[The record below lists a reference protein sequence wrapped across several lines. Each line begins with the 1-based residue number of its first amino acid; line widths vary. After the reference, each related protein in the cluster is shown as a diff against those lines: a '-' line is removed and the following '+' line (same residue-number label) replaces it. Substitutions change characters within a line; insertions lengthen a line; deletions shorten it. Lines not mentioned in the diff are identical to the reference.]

1 MGKSLLI
8 KEMLALL
15 TDASGNETWPVLSLL
30 LRALLVL
37 ALMVAVL
44 LLWRRMQRSRGPGAI
59 QVLAEQ
65 RLSAAHSVYLVRVGE
80 RQLLLGGGSSGLSL
94 LCDLST
100 LPAPVVDHE
109 PGQAPAELVRGFAS
123 LAPALAETTHGGS
136 RS

>member
-30 LRALLVL
+30 LRAGLVL
-37 ALMVAVL
+37 AGMVAVL
-44 LLWRRMQRSRGPGAI
+44 LLLRRMQTTRPSGPI

-80 RQLLLGGGSSGLSL
+80 RQLLLGGGASGLSL
-94 LCDLST
+94 LCELSAQPSVAVDSKLGRT
-100 LPAPVVDHE
+100 PAELLAQWSSQPA
-109 PGQAPAELVRGFAS
+109 APAE
-123 LAPALAETTHGGS
+123 TTDEEH